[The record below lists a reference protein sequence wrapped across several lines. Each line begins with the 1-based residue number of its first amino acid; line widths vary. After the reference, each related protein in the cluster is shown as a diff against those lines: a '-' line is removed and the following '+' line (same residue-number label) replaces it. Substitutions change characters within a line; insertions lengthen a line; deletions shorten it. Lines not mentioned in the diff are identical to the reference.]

1 MSERAVLP
9 RWPHLRPP
17 CTTRGEPDA
26 RCLRWPSGHPLAGGL
41 LARRGPQLLSGPGR
55 RTRSARHRVHAAH
68 RGDAVAGMGSVRHRG
83 PGRAARPDLRSVVP
97 RAPVRDLRGRA
108 RPASP
113 ARLVGHRGRCAAV
126 PGLAVHR
133 GRGRNPCGDR
143 ERGPR
148 SCRQVPGRVVPCVD
162 AALGRSVAGP
172 AQEALGERLGGRRR
186 VGTMRAPLAS
196 GNAADRH
203 PARASAGRGRVV
215 GRVRRPERRPARLRA
230 RRCRSSC
237 RSSART

>member
-1 MSERAVLP
+1 MPGSGPSRTVDAGMSERPSSP

-26 RCLRWPSGHPLAGGL
+26 RCLRWPSGHPLAVGL

-97 RAPVRDLRGRA
+97 RAPVRDLRGRT

-113 ARLVGHRGRCAAV
+113 ARLVGHRDRCAAV

-133 GRGRNPCGDR
+133 GRG
-143 ERGPR
+143 
-148 SCRQVPGRVVPCVD
+148 VVPSVD